1 MSDGDEAVAVN
12 VTPLIDI
19 IFCLCLFFLCSL
31 KFKQLEGK
39 MDAWLPKDVGTRDAP
54 VKKVPLDEIR
64 IFVRLDASGVERLAY
79 GAREVAD
86 LDELARLAVAGWAD
100 ACAQSR
106 ERPRVVVDG
115 ESKVEWRSVVAVVD
129 RLKRIGIES
138 VELTQ
143 PDALA
148 AAPARVR

>member
-1 MSDGDEAVAVN
+1 MSDGDDAVAVN

-39 MDAWLPKDVGTRDAP
+39 LDAWLPKEIGNQP
-54 VKKVPLDEIR
+54 VPAKIDRPLDEIR
-64 IFVRLDASGVERLAY
+64 IFVRLDASGAERVAY

-86 LDELARLAVAGWAD
+86 LDELERLAAAGWAD
-100 ACAQSR
+100 ARAQSR

-115 ESKVEWRSVVAVVD
+115 EPKVEWRSVVAVVD

-148 AAPARVR
+148 AAPRRR

>member
-1 MSDGDEAVAVN
+1 MSDGDEAVSVN

-39 MDAWLPKDVGTRDAP
+39 MDAWLPKDVGTRDVP
-54 VKKVPLDEIR
+54 VKNVPLDEIR
-64 IFVRLDASGVERLAY
+64 IFVRLDATGVERIAY
-79 GAREVAD
+79 GSREVAD
-86 LDELARLAVAGWAD
+86 LDELAQLAAAGWAD
-100 ACAQSR
+100 ARAQSR

-129 RLKRIGIES
+129 RLKTIGIES

-148 AAPARVR
+148 VAPRRR